1 MHSFLRIKKKSAA
14 VSLLH
19 MTQNGALQKMMVSYK
34 CSINVANVARAE
46 IQRAENIIEDKC
58 RTCRTLFLDQKTN
71 HSAAEVG
78 MVQGS
83 VRARGENA
91 LAVGEGWG
99 GNRNALTMVI

>member
-1 MHSFLRIKKKSAA
+1 MQDL
-14 VSLLH
+14 
-19 MTQNGALQKMMVSYK
+19 QNT
-34 CSINVANVARAE
+34 I
-46 IQRAENIIEDKC
+46 
-58 RTCRTLFLDQKTN
+58 FLDQKTN

-99 GNRNALTMVI
+99 GNRNALTMVSGGDFPSPVLIFSTQSH